1 MISNSISVPGTWL
14 TQPLKSLPG
23 VASQLWRNVK
33 PSRCWS
39 LSDWAFQ
46 LGAAMLMWS
55 TRLMGSKQGSEG
67 EGVLAMVSSL
77 GRCLQ

>member
-1 MISNSISVPGTWL
+1 VPGTWL

-23 VASQLWRNVK
+23 CASQLWRKVK

-46 LGAAMLMWS
+46 LGAAMLM
-55 TRLMGSKQGSEG
+55 
-67 EGVLAMVSSL
+67 
-77 GRCLQ
+77 